1 MQLRNITVEIWRLLL
16 LQQKCSSSKNAPPA
30 IETSMD
36 KLKAANAVV
45 EELALRKGTYYG
57 AAICCFSDPG
67 LSAKETFDVPI
78 VGMCE
83 SAVYFSSFYSKQF
96 SILSFCGPG
105 DVSYF
110 LKHMKTYGAE
120 IRLSSVEYL
129 GTGVLEVSDNITDD
143 ICQKI
148 ELCINRD
155 GVGAILLGCAAFAGL
170 GSKLTEK
177 YGIVITDGVD
187 TSIMTIKMLA
197 EYSNLYRKEVNMMS
211 NIGDAGRWINKRL
224 DELAENT
231 MIDGQIWRA
240 SYTEQDRTAKKLLR
254 KWIEDS
260 GLIYHE
266 DVMGNVFGR
275 LQGKKEET
283 ILVGSHIDTVK
294 DGGKYDGA
302 AGVITGIAALRS
314 LKETGFQPEYSIEVV
329 GLIEEEGSRFAASC
343 HGSCSIVGTLKKE
356 DLDELD
362 QNGIAFR
369 DAMIEAGYDPKKFYT
384 AKRNDIKAY
393 IELHVEQGPVLEKSN
408 KQIGI
413 VDNIVGIVT
422 YDIVIEGEQ
431 NHAGTTFMS
440 MRLDPVVAASNF
452 ISEATAEI
460 MKLSPSATL
469 TFGRVDTYPGMQ
481 NVIAKRVHLLLDMR
495 DKDEASL
502 KREEK
507 FILDKLNALSD
518 KGFKVEP
525 VRTQWTKPVAMNNDL
540 IEILQRA
547 VDEGQFSSM
556 HINSG
561 AGHDA
566 MVFAK
571 AIPTAMIFIPSCRG
585 ISHNPLEFTKE
596 EDLKAGFMVLRQMLS
611 IMAK

>member
-1 MQLRNITVEIWRLLL
+1 
-16 LQQKCSSSKNAPPA
+16 
-30 IETSMD
+30 
-36 KLKAANAVV
+36 
-45 EELALRKGTYYG
+45 
-57 AAICCFSDPG
+57 
-67 LSAKETFDVPI
+67 
-78 VGMCE
+78 
-83 SAVYFSSFYSKQF
+83 
-96 SILSFCGPG
+96 
-105 DVSYF
+105 
-110 LKHMKTYGAE
+110 
-120 IRLSSVEYL
+120 
-129 GTGVLEVSDNITDD
+129 
-143 ICQKI
+143 
-148 ELCINRD
+148 
-155 GVGAILLGCAAFAGL
+155 
-170 GSKLTEK
+170 
-177 YGIVITDGVD
+177 
-187 TSIMTIKMLA
+187 
-197 EYSNLYRKEVNMMS
+197 MMS
-211 NIGDAGRWINKRL
+211 DIGNEGLWIQKRL
-224 DELAENT
+224 DELAEKT

-240 SYTEQDRTAKKLLR
+240 SYTEQDSIAKKLLQ

-260 GLIYHE
+260 SLIYHE
-266 DVMGNVFGR
+266 DAMGNVFGR

-302 AGVITGIAALRS
+302 AGVVTGIAALHS
-314 LKETGFQPEYSIEVV
+314 LNEAGFEPEYSIEVV

-362 QNGIAFR
+362 ENGISFK
-369 DAMIEAGYDPKKFYT
+369 DAMIEAGYNPEKFYT
-384 AKRNDIKAY
+384 AKRDDIKAY
-393 IELHVEQGPVLEKSN
+393 IELHVEQGHALEKSN

-431 NHAGTTFMS
+431 NHAGTTLMA
-440 MRLDPVVAASNF
+440 MRRDPVVAASNF

-481 NVIAKRVHLLLDMR
+481 NVIANRVHLLLDMR

-502 KREEK
+502 KRDEK

-525 VRTQWTKPVAMNNDL
+525 VRTQWTKPVAMDNDL
-540 IEILQRA
+540 IKILQRA
-547 VDEGQFSSM
+547 VDEEQFCSM
-556 HINSG
+556 HMNSG

-571 AIPTAMIFIPSCRG
+571 VIPTAMIFIPSCRG

-596 EDLKAGFMVLRQMLS
+596 EDLKAGFMVLRRMLF